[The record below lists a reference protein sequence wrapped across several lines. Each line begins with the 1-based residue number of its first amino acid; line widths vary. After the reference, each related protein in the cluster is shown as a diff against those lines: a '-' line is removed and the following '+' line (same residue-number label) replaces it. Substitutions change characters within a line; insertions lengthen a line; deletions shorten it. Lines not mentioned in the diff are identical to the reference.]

1 MHSTEDRQN
10 ALKTTRGASILR
22 VHRNFRLLFG
32 AHSVSQVGDQ
42 ISTFAVPLIA
52 LTALGASSLDLGL
65 LAAAA
70 TAPHLLLSLP
80 AGVWVD
86 RFRRLPLMVVADL
99 VRFAALLSIP
109 VAGVVG
115 RLGLAQLFAVVIV
128 SGCATVF
135 ANIANQ
141 SVLPSVVP
149 GERLPECNS
158 LVTTATETADLAG
171 PAVAGWLVAAVGPV
185 FVLVGDAASFLASAW
200 ALSAISKAE
209 PLKPTRRDRGVFR
222 DVIAGLRYV
231 RQQPVLC
238 MVSVNGFF
246 MCAAATALTVAQP
259 LLLVRDLGLNTVVYG
274 GLLAV
279 GAAGGVLGGLVA
291 LPVIRRMG
299 LVAAMSSAAVLVLPC
314 MLLIPFT
321 GRGWLILPFVIGLF
335 GMSIC
340 TSVLGVAQVSY
351 RQAVCPP
358 ALIGRMNAT
367 MRFAMWSGMPFG
379 AILAGLVAG
388 NAGVTAA
395 LWAITALV
403 VLAVLPMLAVLPRSR
418 RHNPRKDTSARRMP
432 APSRP

>member
-1 MHSTEDRQN
+1 M
-10 ALKTTRGASILR
+10 
-22 VHRNFRLLFG
+22 
-32 AHSVSQVGDQ
+32 SQVGDQ
-42 ISTFAVPLIA
+42 ITAFAVPLIA

-86 RFRRLPLMVVADL
+86 RLRRLPLMVAADL
-99 VRFAALLSIP
+99 VRFVVLLSVP
-109 VAGVVG
+109 VAGLLG
-115 RLGLAQLFAVVIV
+115 RLSLAHLFAVVIV

-141 SVLPSVVP
+141 SVLPAVVP

-171 PAVAGWLVAAVGPV
+171 PAMAGWLVAVCGPV
-185 FVLVGDAASFLASAW
+185 FVLVADAASFLASAC
-200 ALSAISKAE
+200 ALGAISKAE
-209 PLKPTRRDRGVFR
+209 PPTPARPDKGVFR
-222 DVIAGLRYV
+222 GMVAGLRYV
-231 RQQPVLC
+231 WWQPVLR
-238 MVSVNGFF
+238 MVSLNGFF

-259 LLLVRDLGLNTVVYG
+259 LLLVRDLGLSTVVYG

-279 GAAGGVLGGLVA
+279 GAAGGVLGGLAA
-291 LPVIRRMG
+291 LPAIRRLG

-321 GRGWLILPFVIGLF
+321 GHGWQVLPFAAGLF
-335 GMSIC
+335 GMSVC

-358 ALIGRMNAT
+358 GLIGRMNAS
-367 MRFAMWSGMPFG
+367 MRFVMWSGMPFG

-388 NAGVTAA
+388 DAGVTAA
-395 LWAITALV
+395 LWAIAALV
-403 VLAVLPMLAVLPRSR
+403 VLAVLPMLAVLLFWR
-418 RHNPRKDTSARRMP
+418 RHNPRNDTSARRIP
-432 APSRP
+432 APSSP